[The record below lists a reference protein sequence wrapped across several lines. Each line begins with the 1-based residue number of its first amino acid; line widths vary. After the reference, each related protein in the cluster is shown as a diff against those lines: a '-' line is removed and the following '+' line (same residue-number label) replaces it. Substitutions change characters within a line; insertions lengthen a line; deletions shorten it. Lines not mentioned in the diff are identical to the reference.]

1 MRSLL
6 GFRPPHFSEEEAWL
20 PAWLQ
25 PSTISPPSSS
35 SAQEIQQIAT
45 GGGNGHDGTLHLF
58 LSGDPMSFPS
68 SSTNHQVQYHLHLSS
83 NEESLSRSQADK
95 SEPLLVQQ
103 PEARVIPE
111 EGALPSQQ
119 KGDFEIAHPKSP
131 SFKERCRKVDI
142 SDAVELAVAASEALT
157 IHKLLKDELLVA
169 SSVLEAAIRLKQARL
184 ENLSNSI
191 ESSNEV
197 DFDFLSDVDDLTM
210 ADAYEDVGLTVDLT
224 GYGSLSIV
232 NDSFASENYISNA
245 KHKGNECGGSHN
257 DSDSISPKQVYN
269 ANILSKGPIL
279 ESCECV
285 TGKENF
291 DYESLGTENANLA
304 SDVDPVFNRS
314 DEQCAPEVDLQ
325 REGFSM
331 TPSHTNSKS
340 NGKRQDKMT
349 NLVSDRFQSRWFGGW
364 TWKNEVSIPV
374 VTDDNN
380 KRSVPEP
387 FANETSYLSESA
399 PDMSSCM
406 QRRDKDKTVSQSSAA
421 PQHAYEK
428 ANDNGNLISDDVA
441 VSPMDP
447 LCSVVPCSFSL
458 DNVVSQNSQHQ
469 EHLGPAVEPNLDNL
483 QVNGDS
489 SPTIHRQVASLKTY
503 SMLHPRCEPYVDKEH
518 TSSFEHNQT
527 AVALTSRRKK
537 ENAKVSRKVESI
549 VPRRKRV
556 RFSETEICYPQVK
569 KFRKTPQTRLKDPL
583 VASRR
588 SKSRPCDKDN
598 KTLLQDLTFLLTG
611 FSVKKH
617 KQIKILI
624 QNNGGLVLDDIPS
637 PSTSRR
643 KRCSKL
649 PLILCPKKLLTTKFL
664 YGCAINAGILE
675 ITWLFDSV
683 DKGLILPHQ
692 RYKIL
697 NDRSNENHLIFDNIA
712 IMLHGKQDFC
722 SKMGKV
728 IKHGGGSVFK
738 TFHWLVKSLDS
749 KKVSAGVIVM
759 ENENSISRQLKQC
772 ALEQKVPVMPFN
784 WIINSLYAGRLL
796 PSPQLKLPCNLI
808 HVESSEE
815 I

>member
-25 PSTISPPSSS
+25 PSTISPPPPSSA
-35 SAQEIQQIAT
+35 AQEIQQITT
-45 GGGNGHDGTLHLF
+45 GGGNVHDGTLHLF
-58 LSGDPMSFPS
+58 LSGDSMNFPS

-83 NEESLSRSQADK
+83 NQEESLSISQADK

-103 PEARVIPE
+103 PEARVIPQE
-111 EGALPSQQ
+111 KEAALPTQQ

-131 SFKERCRKVDI
+131 SFKERCRNVDI
-142 SDAVELAVAASEALT
+142 SDAIELAVAASEALT

-184 ENLSNSI
+184 ENLSNS
-191 ESSNEV
+191 SNEV

-224 GYGSLSIV
+224 GYGSPSIV
-232 NDSFASENYISNA
+232 NDSFASENYMSNA
-245 KHKGNECGGSHN
+245 KHKGNDCGGPHN
-257 DSDSISPKQVYN
+257 DSDSISPNKVYN

-304 SDVDPVFNRS
+304 SDVDPVFNCS
-314 DEQCAPEVDLQ
+314 VEQCAPEVDLQ

-331 TPSHTNSKS
+331 TPSHTNSRS

-349 NLVSDRFQSRWFGGW
+349 NLVPDRFQSRWFGGW

-380 KRSVPEP
+380 KRHVPEP

-399 PDMSSCM
+399 PDMSSYM
-406 QRRDKDKTVSQSSAA
+406 QRQDKDKTVSQSSAA
-421 PQHAYEK
+421 PQHAYKK

-447 LCSVVPCSFSL
+447 LCSVVPCSFTL

-489 SPTIHRQVASLKTY
+489 SHTIHRQVASLKTY

-527 AVALTSRRKK
+527 AAALTSHREK

-569 KFRKTPQTRLKDPL
+569 KFRKTPQTRFKDPL
-583 VASRR
+583 VASRICRR

-598 KTLLQDLTFLLTG
+598 KMLLQDLTFLLTG

-664 YGCAINAGILE
+664 YGCAINA
-675 ITWLFDSV
+675 
-683 DKGLILPHQ
+683 
-692 RYKIL
+692 
-697 NDRSNENHLIFDNIA
+697 
-712 IMLHGKQDFC
+712 DFC

-759 ENENSISRQLKQC
+759 EDENSISRQLKQC

-796 PSPQLKLPCNLI
+796 PSPQLKLPGNLI
-808 HVESSEE
+808 RVESSEE

>member
-25 PSTISPPSSS
+25 PSTISPSSS
-35 SAQEIQQIAT
+35 SSAAQEIQQITT

-58 LSGDPMSFPS
+58 LSGDSMNFPS

-83 NEESLSRSQADK
+83 NQESLSISQADK

-111 EGALPSQQ
+111 EKEGALPSQQ
-119 KGDFEIAHPKSP
+119 KGDFVIAHPKSP

-142 SDAVELAVAASEALT
+142 SDAIELAVAASEALT
-157 IHKLLKDELLVA
+157 IHKVLKDELSVA

-210 ADAYEDVGLTVDLT
+210 ADAYEDVGLTLDLT

-245 KHKGNECGGSHN
+245 KHKGNECGGPHN

-269 ANILSKGPIL
+269 ANILSKGPPIL

-304 SDVDPVFNRS
+304 SDVDPMFNCS
-314 DEQCAPEVDLQ
+314 VEQCAPEVDLQ

-331 TPSHTNSKS
+331 TPSHTNSRS

-349 NLVSDRFQSRWFGGW
+349 NLVPDRFQSRWFGGW
-364 TWKNEVSIPV
+364 TWKNKVSIPV

-406 QRRDKDKTVSQSSAA
+406 QRQDKDKTVSQSSA
-421 PQHAYEK
+421 AYEK

-447 LCSVVPCSFSL
+447 LCSVVPCSFTL

-483 QVNGDS
+483 QVNGDG

-518 TSSFEHNQT
+518 TSS
-527 AVALTSRRKK
+527 LTNRREK

-556 RFSETEICYPQVK
+556 RFSETEICYRQVK

-583 VASRR
+583 VASRICRR

-598 KTLLQDLTFLLTG
+598 TTLLQDLTFLLTG

-759 ENENSISRQLKQC
+759 EDENSISRQLKQC

-796 PSPQLKLPCNLI
+796 PSPQLKLPGNLI